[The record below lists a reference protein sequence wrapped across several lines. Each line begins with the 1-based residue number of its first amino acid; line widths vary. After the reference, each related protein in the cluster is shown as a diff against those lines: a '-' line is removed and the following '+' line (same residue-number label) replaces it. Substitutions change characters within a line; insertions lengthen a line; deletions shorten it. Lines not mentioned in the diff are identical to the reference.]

1 MNWPPYYVTYLI
13 CMKDVSDYS
22 HDSHEAN
29 VPKSVSTRMCNFCLQ
44 LCTVNSDPR
53 SKLLTRIGPNDTVR
67 GPGAAAPVPP
77 REPRPPARRAPGGR
91 DAAPRTAAA
100 AERACVHRTGSW
112 SGAGDDSA
120 VRRSGTV
127 FRGHVLSACKTETD
141 VYDGI
146 YSSIYICQ
154 TTVCMT
160 IHDIPIFAAFM
171 AFFDF
176 KT

>member
-1 MNWPPYYVTYLI
+1 
-13 CMKDVSDYS
+13 MKPMS
-22 HDSHEAN
+22 
-29 VPKSVSTRMCNFCLQ
+29 PKVCQLHLQ
-44 LCTVNSDPR
+44 LCSVNSDPR

-120 VRRSGTV
+120 VRRGGTV
-127 FRGHVLSACKTETD
+127 FRGHVLSTCRTETN

-146 YSSIYICQ
+146 YLSILYLSDNCLDDN
-154 TTVCMT
+154 TRY
-160 IHDIPIFAAFM
+160 PFFAAFM
-171 AFFDF
+171 AFFEF

>member
-1 MNWPPYYVTYLI
+1 MKPMSPKVCQLGSVT
-13 CMKDVSDYS
+13 
-22 HDSHEAN
+22 
-29 VPKSVSTRMCNFCLQ
+29 SVYNCAQSTVIQ
-44 LCTVNSDPR
+44 DP
-53 SKLLTRIGPNDTVR
+53 KLLTGIGPNDTVR

-127 FRGHVLSACKTETD
+127 FRGQVLSACKTETK
-141 VYDGI
+141 VYL
-146 YSSIYICQ
+146 SIYIPQ
-154 TTVCMT
+154 ESIQKQLSTWQYTTTV
-160 IHDIPIFAAFM
+160 FLLFFM

>member
-1 MNWPPYYVTYLI
+1 MITAMTA
-13 CMKDVSDYS
+13 MKPMS
-22 HDSHEAN
+22 
-29 VPKSVSTRMCNFCLQ
+29 PKVCQLHLQ

-53 SKLLTRIGPNDTVR
+53 SKLLTGIGPNDTVR
-67 GPGAAAPVPP
+67 GRGAAAPVPP

-146 YSSIYICQ
+146 YLSVYICQ
-154 TTVCMT
+154 TIVCMT

>member
-53 SKLLTRIGPNDTVR
+53 SKLLTGIGPNDTVR

-127 FRGHVLSACKTETD
+127 FRGHVLSARPTCMM
-141 VYDGI
+141 VFI
-146 YSSIYICQ
+146 YLLLSVRQLCR
-154 TTVCMT
+154 
-160 IHDIPIFAAFM
+160 
-171 AFFDF
+171 
-176 KT
+176 

>member
-1 MNWPPYYVTYLI
+1 MKPMSPKVCQLGSVTSNL
-13 CMKDVSDYS
+13 
-22 HDSHEAN
+22 H
-29 VPKSVSTRMCNFCLQ
+29 LQ

-53 SKLLTRIGPNDTVR
+53 SKLLTGIGPNDTVR
-67 GPGAAAPVPP
+67 GPAAAAPVPP

-127 FRGHVLSACKTETD
+127 FRGHVLSARPTCMM
-141 VYDGI
+141 VFI
-146 YSSIYICQ
+146 YLLLSVRQLCRWQYTIYLFLLLFDCIFRFQNVISSSRKSVIVPGNIYLNN
-154 TTVCMT
+154 
-160 IHDIPIFAAFM
+160 
-171 AFFDF
+171 
-176 KT
+176 K